1 MGVPTV
7 ALGRSGLRVSALA
20 LGTAPLG
27 NLFAPVAEEDAAA
40 TIRAA
45 LAAGLTYVDTAPHY
59 GLGLAER
66 RVGRVLAEWRRDGVA
81 RGPGGTRAAAP
92 PAVARGSGGMR
103 GSAPPGPAA
112 GVLGGMRGA
121 APPAIV
127 VSTKVGRLVRSLTP
141 GETVDPEGFAGEPP
155 GKRVWDFSRDGVRR
169 SLEESLERLGLDRV
183 GIVLVH
189 DPDDHEREAYEQ
201 AFPALT
207 ELRDQGAV
215 RAIGAGMNQAEMLT
229 RFVRDLDLDLV
240 LVAGRYSLLD
250 QRALA
255 ELLPTCA
262 ARGTAVVV
270 GGVFNSGLLADPRP
284 GATFDYAPAP
294 PELVDRAVRLAEA
307 CARHGVPLRTAA
319 LAFPF
324 GHPAVTSVLV
334 GARSA
339 AEVEDAVAAFER
351 PVPGE
356 LWAELVATGL
366 LPDHVPTPAG
376 PR

>member
-1 MGVPTV
+1 MDVPTV
-7 ALGRSGLRVSALA
+7 ALGRGGLRVSALA

-27 NLFAPVAEEDAAA
+27 NLYAPVAEEDAAA
-40 TIRAA
+40 TVGSA
-45 LAAGLTYVDTAPHY
+45 LEAGLTYVDTAPHY

-66 RVGRVLAEWRRDGVA
+66 RLGRLL
-81 RGPGGTRAAAP
+81 
-92 PAVARGSGGMR
+92 
-103 GSAPPGPAA
+103 A
-112 GVLGGMRGA
+112 GVPRDRF
-121 APPAIV
+121 V
-127 VSTKVGRLVRSLTP
+127 VSTKVGRLVRPLAP
-141 GETVDPEGFAGEPP
+141 GETADPEGFADSPP
-155 GKRVWDFSRDGVRR
+155 ARRVWDLSGDGVRR

-183 GIVLVH
+183 DILLLH

-201 AFPALT
+201 ALPALIG
-207 ELRDQGAV
+207 LRDQGV
-215 RAIGAGMNQAEMLT
+215 VTAIGAGMNQAEMLT
-229 RFVRDLDLDLV
+229 RFVRDLDIDVV

-294 PELVDRAVRLAEA
+294 PELVDRAARLAEV
-307 CARHGVPLRTAA
+307 CARHGTPLRAAA

-339 AEVEDAVAAFER
+339 AEVTDAVACFER
-351 PVPGE
+351 PVPE
-356 LWAELVATGL
+356 ALWAELVATGL
-366 LPDHVPTPAG
+366 LPEHVPVPAG

>member
-1 MGVPTV
+1 MDVPTV
-7 ALGRSGLRVSALA
+7 ALGRGGLRVSTLA

-27 NLFAPVAEEDAAA
+27 NLYAPVAEEDAAA
-40 TIRAA
+40 TVGSA
-45 LAAGLTYVDTAPHY
+45 LEAGLTYVDTAPHY

-66 RVGRVLAEWRRDGVA
+66 RLGRLL
-81 RGPGGTRAAAP
+81 
-92 PAVARGSGGMR
+92 
-103 GSAPPGPAA
+103 A
-112 GVLGGMRGA
+112 GVPRDRF
-121 APPAIV
+121 V
-127 VSTKVGRLVRSLTP
+127 VSTKVGRLVRPLAP
-141 GETVDPEGFAGEPP
+141 GETADPEGFADSPP
-155 GKRVWDFSRDGVRR
+155 ARRVWDLSGDGVRR

-183 GIVLVH
+183 DILLLH

-201 AFPALT
+201 ALPALIG
-207 ELRDQGAV
+207 LRDQGV
-215 RAIGAGMNQAEMLT
+215 VTAIGAGMNQAEMLT
-229 RFVRDLDLDLV
+229 RFVRDLDIDVV

-294 PELVDRAVRLAEA
+294 AELVDRAARLAEV
-307 CARHGVPLRTAA
+307 CARHRTPLRAAA

-324 GHPAVTSVLV
+324 GHPAVTGVLV

-339 AEVEDAVAAFER
+339 AEVADAVACFER
-351 PVPGE
+351 PVPE
-356 LWAELVATGL
+356 ALWAELVATGL
-366 LPDHVPTPAG
+366 LPSDVPTPAG
-376 PR
+376 RR

>member
-1 MGVPTV
+1 MAVPTV
-7 ALGRSGLRVSALA
+7 VLGRGGLRVSALA

-27 NLFAPVAEEDAAA
+27 NLFTPVASDDADA
-40 TIRAA
+40 TVRSA
-45 LAAGLTYVDTAPHY
+45 LEAGLTYVDTAPHY

-66 RVGRVLAEWRRDGVA
+66 RLGRVLARLPRD
-81 RGPGGTRAAAP
+81 RF
-92 PAVARGSGGMR
+92 
-103 GSAPPGPAA
+103 
-112 GVLGGMRGA
+112 
-121 APPAIV
+121 V
-127 VSTKVGRLVRSLTP
+127 VSTKVGRLVRPLAP
-141 GETVDPEGFAGEPP
+141 GETADPEGFADTPP
-155 GKRVWDFSRDGVRR
+155 AKRVWDFSGDGVRR

-183 GIVLVH
+183 DIVLVH

-201 AFPALT
+201 AFPALI
-207 ELRDQGAV
+207 ELRDQGVVTAV
-215 RAIGAGMNQAEMLT
+215 GAGMNQAEMLT
-229 RFVRDLDLDLV
+229 RFVRDLDLDVV

-294 PELVDRAVRLAEA
+294 PELVERAARLAEV
-307 CARHGVPLRTAA
+307 CARHATPLRAAA

-339 AEVEDAVAAFER
+339 AEVSDAVACFER
-351 PVPGE
+351 PVPDE

-366 LPDHVPTPAG
+366 LPSDVPIPAG
-376 PR
+376 SR

>member
-1 MGVPTV
+1 MSMDVPTV
-7 ALGRSGLRVSALA
+7 ALGRGWLRVSALA

-27 NLFAPVAEEDAAA
+27 NLYAPVAEEDAAA
-40 TIRAA
+40 TVGSA
-45 LAAGLTYVDTAPHY
+45 LEAGLTYVDTAPHY

-66 RVGRVLAEWRRDGVA
+66 RLGRLL
-81 RGPGGTRAAAP
+81 
-92 PAVARGSGGMR
+92 
-103 GSAPPGPAA
+103 A
-112 GVLGGMRGA
+112 GVPRDRF
-121 APPAIV
+121 V
-127 VSTKVGRLVRSLTP
+127 VSTKVGRLVRPLAP
-141 GETVDPEGFAGEPP
+141 GETADPEGFADSPP
-155 GKRVWDFSRDGVRR
+155 ARRVWDLSGDGVRR

-183 GIVLVH
+183 DILLLH

-201 AFPALT
+201 ALPALIG
-207 ELRDQGAV
+207 LRDQGV
-215 RAIGAGMNQAEMLT
+215 VTAIGAGMNQAEMLT
-229 RFVRDLDLDLV
+229 RFVRDLDIDVV

-294 PELVDRAVRLAEA
+294 PELVDRAARLAEV
-307 CARHGVPLRTAA
+307 CARHGTPLRAAA

-339 AEVEDAVAAFER
+339 AEVQDAVACFEW

-366 LPDHVPTPAG
+366 LPADVPTPAG
-376 PR
+376 RW

>member
-1 MGVPTV
+1 MSMDVPTV
-7 ALGRSGLRVSALA
+7 ALGHGGLRVSALA

-40 TIRAA
+40 TVGSA
-45 LAAGLTYVDTAPHY
+45 LEAGLTYVDTAPHY

-66 RVGRVLAEWRRDGVA
+66 RLGRLL
-81 RGPGGTRAAAP
+81 
-92 PAVARGSGGMR
+92 
-103 GSAPPGPAA
+103 A
-112 GVLGGMRGA
+112 GVPRDRF
-121 APPAIV
+121 V
-127 VSTKVGRLVRSLTP
+127 VSTKVGRLVRPLAP
-141 GETVDPEGFAGEPP
+141 GETADPEGFADSPP
-155 GKRVWDFSRDGVRR
+155 ARRVWDLSGDGVRR

-183 GIVLVH
+183 DILLLH

-201 AFPALT
+201 AVPALI
-207 ELRDQGAV
+207 ELRDQGV
-215 RAIGAGMNQAEMLT
+215 VTAIGAGMNQAEMLT
-229 RFVRDLDLDLV
+229 RFVRDLDIDVV

-294 PELVDRAVRLAEA
+294 PELVDRAARLAEV
-307 CARHGVPLRTAA
+307 CARHGTPLRAAA

-339 AEVEDAVAAFER
+339 AEVKDAVACFEW

-366 LPDHVPTPAG
+366 LPADVPTPAG
-376 PR
+376 QW

>member
-1 MGVPTV
+1 MSMAVSTV
-7 ALGRSGLRVSALA
+7 VLGRGGLRVSALA

-27 NLFAPVAEEDAAA
+27 NLFTPVASDDADA
-40 TIRAA
+40 TVRSA
-45 LAAGLTYVDTAPHY
+45 LEAGLTYVDSAPHS

-66 RVGRVLAEWRRDGVA
+66 RLGRVLAGLPRD
-81 RGPGGTRAAAP
+81 RF
-92 PAVARGSGGMR
+92 
-103 GSAPPGPAA
+103 
-112 GVLGGMRGA
+112 
-121 APPAIV
+121 V
-127 VSTKVGRLVRSLTP
+127 VSTKVGRLVRPLAP
-141 GETVDPEGFAGEPP
+141 GETADPEGFADTPP
-155 GKRVWDFSRDGVRR
+155 AKRVWDFSGDGVRR

-183 GIVLVH
+183 DIVLVH

-201 AFPALT
+201 AFPALI
-207 ELRDQGAV
+207 ELRDRGVVTAV
-215 RAIGAGMNQAEMLT
+215 GAGMNQAEMLT
-229 RFVRDLDLDLV
+229 RFVRDLDLDVV

-284 GATFDYAPAP
+284 GATFDDAPAP
-294 PELVDRAVRLAEA
+294 PELVERAARLAEV
-307 CARHGVPLRTAA
+307 CARHGTPLRAAA

-339 AEVEDAVAAFER
+339 AEVSDAVACFER
-351 PVPGE
+351 PVPEE

-366 LPDHVPTPAG
+366 LPTDVPIPAG
-376 PR
+376 SR

>member
-1 MGVPTV
+1 MDVPTV
-7 ALGRSGLRVSALA
+7 ALGRGGLRVSALA

-40 TIRAA
+40 TVGSA
-45 LAAGLTYVDTAPHY
+45 LEAGLTYVDTAPHY

-66 RVGRVLAEWRRDGVA
+66 RLGRLL
-81 RGPGGTRAAAP
+81 
-92 PAVARGSGGMR
+92 
-103 GSAPPGPAA
+103 A
-112 GVLGGMRGA
+112 GVPRDRF
-121 APPAIV
+121 V
-127 VSTKVGRLVRSLTP
+127 VSTKVGRLVRPLAP
-141 GETVDPEGFAGEPP
+141 GETADPEGFADSPP
-155 GKRVWDFSRDGVRR
+155 ARRVWDLSGDGVRR

-183 GIVLVH
+183 DILLLH

-201 AFPALT
+201 ALPALIG
-207 ELRDQGAV
+207 LRDQGV
-215 RAIGAGMNQAEMLT
+215 VTAIGAGMNQAEMLT
-229 RFVRDLDLDLV
+229 RFVRDLDIDVV

-294 PELVDRAVRLAEA
+294 PELVDRAARLAEV
-307 CARHGVPLRTAA
+307 CARHGTPLRAAA

-339 AEVEDAVAAFER
+339 AEVQDAVACFEW

-356 LWAELVATGL
+356 LWAELAATGL
-366 LPDHVPTPAG
+366 LPADVPNPAG
-376 PR
+376 RR

>member
-7 ALGRSGLRVSALA
+7 PLDRGGLRVSALA

-27 NLFAPVAEEDAAA
+27 NLFAPVPEEDATA
-40 TIRAA
+40 TVRAA
-45 LAAGLTYVDTAPHY
+45 LEAGLTYVDTAPHY

-66 RVGRVLAEWRRDGVA
+66 RLGRLLAGLPRD
-81 RGPGGTRAAAP
+81 RF
-92 PAVARGSGGMR
+92 
-103 GSAPPGPAA
+103 
-112 GVLGGMRGA
+112 
-121 APPAIV
+121 V
-127 VSTKVGRLVRSLTP
+127 VSTKVGRLVRPLAP
-141 GETVDPEGFAGEPP
+141 GETADPEGFADSPP
-155 GKRVWDFSRDGVRR
+155 AKRVWDFSGDGVRR
-169 SLEESLERLGLDRV
+169 SLEESLERLALDRV
-183 GIVLVH
+183 DIVLVH
-189 DPDDHEREAYEQ
+189 DPDDHGREAYEQ
-201 AFPALT
+201 AFPALI
-207 ELRDQGAV
+207 ELRDQGVVA
-215 RAIGAGMNQAEMLT
+215 AIGAGMNQAEMLT
-229 RFVRDLDLDLV
+229 RFVRDLDIDVV

-294 PELVDRAVRLAEA
+294 AELVDRAARLAEV
-307 CARHGVPLRTAA
+307 CARHRTPLRAAA

-339 AEVEDAVAAFER
+339 AEVQDAVACFEW

-356 LWAELVATGL
+356 LWADLVATGL
-366 LPDHVPTPAG
+366 LPADVPNPAG
-376 PR
+376 QR

>member
-1 MGVPTV
+1 VATDDADATV
-7 ALGRSGLRVSALA
+7 RSAL
-20 LGTAPLG
+20 
-27 NLFAPVAEEDAAA
+27 E
-40 TIRAA
+40 
-45 LAAGLTYVDTAPHY
+45 AGLIYVDTAPHY

-66 RVGRVLAEWRRDGVA
+66 RLGRVLAGLPRD
-81 RGPGGTRAAAP
+81 RF
-92 PAVARGSGGMR
+92 
-103 GSAPPGPAA
+103 
-112 GVLGGMRGA
+112 
-121 APPAIV
+121 V
-127 VSTKVGRLVRSLTP
+127 VSTKVGRLVRPLAP
-141 GETVDPEGFAGEPP
+141 GETADPEGFADTPP
-155 GKRVWDFSRDGVRR
+155 AKRVWDFSGDGVRR

-183 GIVLVH
+183 DIVLVH
-189 DPDDHEREAYEQ
+189 DPDDHEREAYGQ
-201 AFPALT
+201 AFPALI
-207 ELRDQGAV
+207 ELRNQGV
-215 RAIGAGMNQAEMLT
+215 VTAIGAGMNQAEMLT
-229 RFVRDLDLDLV
+229 RFVRDLDLDVV

-294 PELVDRAVRLAEA
+294 PELVERAARLAEV
-307 CARHGVPLRTAA
+307 CARHATPLRAAA

-339 AEVEDAVAAFER
+339 AEVSDAVACFER
-351 PVPGE
+351 PVPDE

-366 LPDHVPTPAG
+366 LPTDVPIPAG
-376 PR
+376 SR

>member
-1 MGVPTV
+1 MDVPTV
-7 ALGRSGLRVSALA
+7 ALGRGGLRVSTLA

-27 NLFAPVAEEDAAA
+27 NLYAPVAEEDAAA
-40 TIRAA
+40 TVGSA
-45 LAAGLTYVDTAPHY
+45 LEAGLTYVDTAPHY

-66 RVGRVLAEWRRDGVA
+66 RLGRLL
-81 RGPGGTRAAAP
+81 
-92 PAVARGSGGMR
+92 
-103 GSAPPGPAA
+103 A
-112 GVLGGMRGA
+112 GVPRDRF
-121 APPAIV
+121 V
-127 VSTKVGRLVRSLTP
+127 VSTKVGRLVRPLAP
-141 GETVDPEGFAGEPP
+141 GETADPEGFADSPP
-155 GKRVWDFSRDGVRR
+155 ARRVWDLSGDGVRR

-183 GIVLVH
+183 DILLLH

-201 AFPALT
+201 ALPALIG
-207 ELRDQGAV
+207 LRDQGV
-215 RAIGAGMNQAEMLT
+215 VTAIGAGMNQAEMLT
-229 RFVRDLDLDLV
+229 RFVGDLDIDVV

-294 PELVDRAVRLAEA
+294 PELVDRAARLAEV
-307 CARHGVPLRTAA
+307 CARHGTPLRAAA

-339 AEVEDAVAAFER
+339 AEVQDAVACFEW

-356 LWAELVATGL
+356 LWADLVATGL
-366 LPDHVPTPAG
+366 LPADVPNPAG
-376 PR
+376 QR

>member
-1 MGVPTV
+1 MSMDVPTV
-7 ALGRSGLRVSALA
+7 ALGHGGLRVSALA

-40 TIRAA
+40 TVGSA
-45 LAAGLTYVDTAPHY
+45 LEAGLTYVDTAPHY

-66 RVGRVLAEWRRDGVA
+66 RLGRLL
-81 RGPGGTRAAAP
+81 
-92 PAVARGSGGMR
+92 
-103 GSAPPGPAA
+103 A
-112 GVLGGMRGA
+112 GVPRDRF
-121 APPAIV
+121 V
-127 VSTKVGRLVRSLTP
+127 VSTKVGRLVRPLAP
-141 GETVDPEGFAGEPP
+141 GETADPEGFADSPP
-155 GKRVWDFSRDGVRR
+155 ARRVWDLSGDGVRR

-183 GIVLVH
+183 DILLLH

-201 AFPALT
+201 AVPALI
-207 ELRDQGAV
+207 ELRDEGV
-215 RAIGAGMNQAEMLT
+215 VTAIGAGMNQAEMLT
-229 RFVRDLDLDLV
+229 RFVRDLDIDVV

-294 PELVDRAVRLAEA
+294 PELVDRAARLAEV
-307 CARHGVPLRTAA
+307 CARHGTPLRAAA

-339 AEVEDAVAAFER
+339 AEVQDAVACFEW

-356 LWAELVATGL
+356 LWADLVATGL
-366 LPDHVPTPAG
+366 LPADVPNPAG
-376 PR
+376 QR

>member
-1 MGVPTV
+1 MPVSSV
-7 ALGRSGLRVSALA
+7 ALGRGGLRVSALS

-27 NLFAPVAEEDAAA
+27 NLFAPVAEDDAAA
-40 TIRAA
+40 AVRSA
-45 LAAGLTYVDTAPHY
+45 LEAGLTYVDTAPHY

-66 RVGRVLAEWRRDGVA
+66 RLGRLLAGLPRD
-81 RGPGGTRAAAP
+81 RF
-92 PAVARGSGGMR
+92 
-103 GSAPPGPAA
+103 
-112 GVLGGMRGA
+112 
-121 APPAIV
+121 V
-127 VSTKVGRLVRSLTP
+127 VSTKVGRLVRPLAP
-141 GETVDPEGFAGEPP
+141 GETADPEGFADTPP
-155 GKRVWDFSRDGVRR
+155 AKRVWDFSGDGVRR

-183 GIVLVH
+183 DIVLVH
-189 DPDDHEREAYEQ
+189 DPDDHEREACEQ
-201 AFPALT
+201 ALPALI

-215 RAIGAGMNQAEMLT
+215 TAIGAGMNQAEMLT

-284 GATFDYAPAP
+284 GATFDYAPAAP
-294 PELVDRAVRLAEA
+294 QLVDRALRLAEV
-307 CARHGVPLRTAA
+307 CARHGTPLRAAA

-339 AEVEDAVAAFER
+339 AEVEDAVTCFAW
-351 PVPGE
+351 PVPE
-356 LWAELVATGL
+356 ALWADLVATGL

-376 PR
+376 RR

>member
-1 MGVPTV
+1 MSMDVPTV
-7 ALGRSGLRVSALA
+7 ALGRGGLRVSALA

-40 TIRAA
+40 TVGSA
-45 LAAGLTYVDTAPHY
+45 LEAGLTYVDTAPHY

-66 RVGRVLAEWRRDGVA
+66 RLGRLL
-81 RGPGGTRAAAP
+81 
-92 PAVARGSGGMR
+92 
-103 GSAPPGPAA
+103 A
-112 GVLGGMRGA
+112 GVPRDRF
-121 APPAIV
+121 V
-127 VSTKVGRLVRSLTP
+127 VSTKVGRLVRPLAP
-141 GETVDPEGFAGEPP
+141 GETADPEGFADSPP
-155 GKRVWDFSRDGVRR
+155 ARRVWDLSGDGVRR

-183 GIVLVH
+183 DILLLH

-201 AFPALT
+201 AFPALI
-207 ELRDQGAV
+207 ELRDQGV
-215 RAIGAGMNQAEMLT
+215 VTAIGAGMNQAEMLT
-229 RFVRDLDLDLV
+229 RFVRDRDIDVV

-294 PELVDRAVRLAEA
+294 PELVDRAARLAEV
-307 CARHGVPLRTAA
+307 CARHGTPLRAAA

-339 AEVEDAVAAFER
+339 AEVQDAVACFEW

-366 LPDHVPTPAG
+366 LPADVPTPAG
-376 PR
+376 RC

>member
-7 ALGRSGLRVSALA
+7 ALGRGGLRVSALA

-27 NLFAPVAEEDAAA
+27 NLFAPVPEEDATA
-40 TIRAA
+40 TVRAA
-45 LAAGLTYVDTAPHY
+45 LEAGLTYVDTAPHY

-66 RVGRVLAEWRRDGVA
+66 RLGRLLAGLPRD
-81 RGPGGTRAAAP
+81 RF
-92 PAVARGSGGMR
+92 
-103 GSAPPGPAA
+103 
-112 GVLGGMRGA
+112 
-121 APPAIV
+121 V
-127 VSTKVGRLVRSLTP
+127 VSTKVGRLVRPLAP
-141 GETVDPEGFAGEPP
+141 GETADPEGFADSPP
-155 GKRVWDFSRDGVRR
+155 AKRVWDLSGDGVRR

-183 GIVLVH
+183 DIVLVH

-201 AFPALT
+201 ALPALIG
-207 ELRDQGAV
+207 LRDQGV
-215 RAIGAGMNQAEMLT
+215 VTAIGAGMNQAEMLT
-229 RFVRDLDLDLV
+229 RFVRDLDIDVV

-294 PELVDRAVRLAEA
+294 PELVDRAARLAEV
-307 CARHGVPLRTAA
+307 CARHGTPLRAAA

-339 AEVEDAVAAFER
+339 AEVQDAAACFEW

-356 LWAELVATGL
+356 LWADLVATGL
-366 LPDHVPTPAG
+366 LPADVPNPAG
-376 PR
+376 QQ

>member
-1 MGVPTV
+1 MDVPTV
-7 ALGRSGLRVSALA
+7 ALGRGGLRVSALA

-27 NLFAPVAEEDAAA
+27 NLYAPVAEEDAAA
-40 TIRAA
+40 TVGSA
-45 LAAGLTYVDTAPHY
+45 LEAGLTYVDTAPHY

-66 RVGRVLAEWRRDGVA
+66 RLGRLL
-81 RGPGGTRAAAP
+81 
-92 PAVARGSGGMR
+92 
-103 GSAPPGPAA
+103 A
-112 GVLGGMRGA
+112 GVPRDRF
-121 APPAIV
+121 V
-127 VSTKVGRLVRSLTP
+127 VSTKVGRLVRPLAP
-141 GETVDPEGFAGEPP
+141 GETADPEGFADSPP
-155 GKRVWDFSRDGVRR
+155 ARRVWDLSGDGVRR

-183 GIVLVH
+183 DILLLH

-201 AFPALT
+201 ALPALIG
-207 ELRDQGAV
+207 LRDQGV
-215 RAIGAGMNQAEMLT
+215 VTAIGAGMNQAEMLT
-229 RFVRDLDLDLV
+229 RFVRDLDIDVV

-294 PELVDRAVRLAEA
+294 AELVDRAARLAEV
-307 CARHGVPLRTAA
+307 CARHRTPLRAAA

-324 GHPAVTSVLV
+324 GHPAVTGVLV

-339 AEVEDAVAAFER
+339 AEVADAVACFER
-351 PVPGE
+351 PVPE
-356 LWAELVATGL
+356 ALWAELVATGL
-366 LPDHVPTPAG
+366 LPSDVPTPAG
-376 PR
+376 RR

>member
-1 MGVPTV
+1 MSMDVPTV
-7 ALGRSGLRVSALA
+7 ALGRGGLRVSTLA

-27 NLFAPVAEEDAAA
+27 NLYAPVAEEDAAA
-40 TIRAA
+40 TVGSA
-45 LAAGLTYVDTAPHY
+45 LEAGLTYVDTAPHY

-66 RVGRVLAEWRRDGVA
+66 RLGRLL
-81 RGPGGTRAAAP
+81 
-92 PAVARGSGGMR
+92 
-103 GSAPPGPAA
+103 A
-112 GVLGGMRGA
+112 GVPRDRF
-121 APPAIV
+121 V
-127 VSTKVGRLVRSLTP
+127 VSTKVGRLVRPLAP
-141 GETVDPEGFAGEPP
+141 GETADPEGFADSPP
-155 GKRVWDFSRDGVRR
+155 ARRVWDLSGDGVRR

-183 GIVLVH
+183 DILLLH

-201 AFPALT
+201 ALPALIG
-207 ELRDQGAV
+207 LRDQGV
-215 RAIGAGMNQAEMLT
+215 VTAIGAGMNQAEMLT
-229 RFVRDLDLDLV
+229 RFVRDLDIDVV

-294 PELVDRAVRLAEA
+294 PELVDRAARLAEV
-307 CARHGVPLRTAA
+307 CARHGTPLRAAA

-339 AEVEDAVAAFER
+339 AEVQDAVACFEW

-366 LPDHVPTPAG
+366 LPADVPTPAG
-376 PR
+376 QW

>member
-1 MGVPTV
+1 MDVPTV
-7 ALGRSGLRVSALA
+7 ALGRGGLRVSALA

-27 NLFAPVAEEDAAA
+27 NLYAPVAEEDAAA
-40 TIRAA
+40 TVGSA
-45 LAAGLTYVDTAPHY
+45 LEAGLTYVDTAPHY

-66 RVGRVLAEWRRDGVA
+66 RLGRLL
-81 RGPGGTRAAAP
+81 
-92 PAVARGSGGMR
+92 
-103 GSAPPGPAA
+103 A
-112 GVLGGMRGA
+112 GVPRDRF
-121 APPAIV
+121 V
-127 VSTKVGRLVRSLTP
+127 VSTKVGRLVRPLAP
-141 GETVDPEGFAGEPP
+141 GETADPEGFADSPP
-155 GKRVWDFSRDGVRR
+155 ARRVWDLSGDGVRR

-183 GIVLVH
+183 DIVLVH
-189 DPDDHEREAYEQ
+189 DPDDHEREASEQ
-201 AFPALT
+201 AFPALI
-207 ELRDQGAV
+207 ELLDQGVVA
-215 RAIGAGMNQAEMLT
+215 AIGAGMNQAEMLT
-229 RFVRDLDLDLV
+229 RFVRDLDIDVV

-294 PELVDRAVRLAEA
+294 PELVDRAARLAEV
-307 CARHGVPLRTAA
+307 CARHGTPLRAAA

-339 AEVEDAVAAFER
+339 AEVQDAVACFEW

-356 LWAELVATGL
+356 LWADLVATGL
-366 LPDHVPTPAG
+366 LPADVPNPAG
-376 PR
+376 QR

>member
-1 MGVPTV
+1 MDVPTV
-7 ALGRSGLRVSALA
+7 ALGRGGLRVSALA

-40 TIRAA
+40 TVGSA
-45 LAAGLTYVDTAPHY
+45 LEAGLTYVDTAPHY

-66 RVGRVLAEWRRDGVA
+66 RLGRLL
-81 RGPGGTRAAAP
+81 
-92 PAVARGSGGMR
+92 
-103 GSAPPGPAA
+103 A
-112 GVLGGMRGA
+112 GVPRDRF
-121 APPAIV
+121 V
-127 VSTKVGRLVRSLTP
+127 VSTKVGRLVRPLAP
-141 GETVDPEGFAGEPP
+141 GETADPEGFADSPP
-155 GKRVWDFSRDGVRR
+155 ARRVWDLSGDGVRR

-183 GIVLVH
+183 DILLLH

-201 AFPALT
+201 AVPALI
-207 ELRDQGAV
+207 ELRDQGV
-215 RAIGAGMNQAEMLT
+215 VTAIGAGMNQAEMLT
-229 RFVRDLDLDLV
+229 RFVRDLDIDVV

-294 PELVDRAVRLAEA
+294 PELVDRAARLAEV
-307 CARHGVPLRTAA
+307 CARHGTPLRAAA

-339 AEVEDAVAAFER
+339 AEVQDAVACFEW

-356 LWAELVATGL
+356 LWADLVATGL
-366 LPDHVPTPAG
+366 LPADVPNPAG
-376 PR
+376 QR

>member
-1 MGVPTV
+1 MSMDVPTV
-7 ALGRSGLRVSALA
+7 ALGRGGLRVSALA

-27 NLFAPVAEEDAAA
+27 NLYAPVAEEDAAA
-40 TIRAA
+40 TVGSA
-45 LAAGLTYVDTAPHY
+45 LEAGLTYVDTAPHY

-66 RVGRVLAEWRRDGVA
+66 RLGRLL
-81 RGPGGTRAAAP
+81 
-92 PAVARGSGGMR
+92 
-103 GSAPPGPAA
+103 A
-112 GVLGGMRGA
+112 GVPRDRF
-121 APPAIV
+121 V
-127 VSTKVGRLVRSLTP
+127 VSTKVGRLVRPLAP
-141 GETVDPEGFAGEPP
+141 GETADPEGFADSPP
-155 GKRVWDFSRDGVRR
+155 ARRVWDLSGDGVRR

-183 GIVLVH
+183 DILLLH

-201 AFPALT
+201 ALPALIG
-207 ELRDQGAV
+207 LRDQGV
-215 RAIGAGMNQAEMLT
+215 VTAIGAGMNQAEMLT
-229 RFVRDLDLDLV
+229 RFVRDRDIDVV

-294 PELVDRAVRLAEA
+294 PELVDRAARLAEV
-307 CARHGVPLRTAA
+307 CARHGTPLRAAA

-339 AEVEDAVAAFER
+339 AEVQDAVACFEW

-356 LWAELVATGL
+356 LWADLVATGL
-366 LPDHVPTPAG
+366 LPADVPTPAG
-376 PR
+376 RW

>member
-1 MGVPTV
+1 MSMDVPTV
-7 ALGRSGLRVSALA
+7 ALGRGGLRVSALA

-27 NLFAPVAEEDAAA
+27 NLYAPVAEEDAAA
-40 TIRAA
+40 TVGSA
-45 LAAGLTYVDTAPHY
+45 LEAGLTYVDTAPHY

-66 RVGRVLAEWRRDGVA
+66 RLGRLL
-81 RGPGGTRAAAP
+81 
-92 PAVARGSGGMR
+92 
-103 GSAPPGPAA
+103 A
-112 GVLGGMRGA
+112 GVPRDRF
-121 APPAIV
+121 V
-127 VSTKVGRLVRSLTP
+127 VSTKVGRLVRPLAP
-141 GETVDPEGFAGEPP
+141 GETADPEGFADSPP
-155 GKRVWDFSRDGVRR
+155 ARRVWDLSGDGVRR

-183 GIVLVH
+183 DILLLH

-201 AFPALT
+201 ALPALIG
-207 ELRDQGAV
+207 LRDQGV
-215 RAIGAGMNQAEMLT
+215 VTAIGAGMNQAEMLT
-229 RFVRDLDLDLV
+229 RFVRDLDIDVV

-294 PELVDRAVRLAEA
+294 PELVDRAARLAEV
-307 CARHGVPLRTAA
+307 CARHGTPLRAAA

-339 AEVEDAVAAFER
+339 AEVQDAVACFEW

-356 LWAELVATGL
+356 LWADLVATGL
-366 LPDHVPTPAG
+366 LPADVPNPAG
-376 PR
+376 QR

>member
-1 MGVPTV
+1 MDVPTV
-7 ALGRSGLRVSALA
+7 ALGRGGLRVSALA

-40 TIRAA
+40 TVGSA
-45 LAAGLTYVDTAPHY
+45 LEAGLTYVDTAPHY

-66 RVGRVLAEWRRDGVA
+66 RLGRLL
-81 RGPGGTRAAAP
+81 
-92 PAVARGSGGMR
+92 
-103 GSAPPGPAA
+103 A
-112 GVLGGMRGA
+112 GVPRDRF
-121 APPAIV
+121 V
-127 VSTKVGRLVRSLTP
+127 VSTKVGRLVRPLAP
-141 GETVDPEGFAGEPP
+141 GETADPEGFADSPP
-155 GKRVWDFSRDGVRR
+155 ARRVWDLSGDGVRR

-183 GIVLVH
+183 DILLLH

-201 AFPALT
+201 ALPALIG
-207 ELRDQGAV
+207 LRDQGV
-215 RAIGAGMNQAEMLT
+215 VTAIGAGMNQAEMLT
-229 RFVRDLDLDLV
+229 RFVRDLDIDVV

-294 PELVDRAVRLAEA
+294 PELVDRAARLAEV
-307 CARHGVPLRTAA
+307 CARHGTPLRAAA

-339 AEVEDAVAAFER
+339 AEVQDAVACFEW

-356 LWAELVATGL
+356 LWADLVATGL
-366 LPDHVPTPAG
+366 LPADVPNPAG
-376 PR
+376 QR